1 MTKKQP
7 AHPRIGADYRSALA
21 ALIRK
26 KISQLTPVDF
36 MLAVHVY
43 ACLEDE
49 EGPVRS
55 SIAELAAA
63 TGLSCRTVQSCR
75 AHLIRSGILELNSTS
90 RERSAYDLPRTLPPA
105 AVEPEQAQPAIA
117 PAKPALPAPL
127 PHQSTPSILVDAP
140 V

>member
-1 MTKKQP
+1 MTTKHP
-7 AHPRIGADYRSALA
+7 AHPRTGTDYRSALA

-26 KISQLTPVDF
+26 KISQLTPVEF

-75 AHLIRSGILELNSTS
+75 AHLIRTGILELNSTC
-90 RERSAYDLPRTLPPA
+90 RERSAYDLPRTPPP
-105 AVEPEQAQPAIA
+105 AVEPEQAR
-117 PAKPALPAPL
+117 PALQQLNPHHHHHHHHHHYHHL
-127 PHQSTPSILVDAP
+127 PN
-140 V
+140 